1 MQMKPTS
8 MKNKAR
14 ILLLGADSDD
24 IRTLDASLRGQVWFS
39 VSTATRDDDATPN
52 WAAVHESRPDVVILS
67 IGNNWKAS
75 LDSLPSKRVAGWEWV
90 VMGPSDNM
98 LAMRHAMQLGARDY
112 IPLPT
117 PAAEVVEIVR
127 RVVRDHQPSNPAR
140 QGGQI
145 TTVMNSKGG
154 SGASFM
160 AANIAHMLCSERQM
174 HVGLLDLDLQF
185 GTQSLNFDVSLAYG
199 VVDVLRLIK
208 QLDAVALQG
217 YLSKHRSGLMLLG
230 EKLDE
235 IVLPGD
241 VNPEAVDLLLDLV
254 IQGFDHTVIDLPR
267 QVDPTFSTLVA
278 KSNQFVISTQQSV
291 PHIRDTKRLLRIL
304 HDEFQFSSDRIFV
317 VINRYSEKSG
327 VTIDEIART
336 LDHDRLFTLQND
348 FKRAASAID
357 TATPLADLAP
367 NAPLTNELRRLTQRL
382 LGEEIDQPSL
392 LKRAFGGI
400 FGG

>member
-1 MQMKPTS
+1 MKPTS
-8 MKNKAR
+8 TKNKAR
-14 ILLLGADSDD
+14 ILLLGADNED
-24 IRTLDASLRGQVWFS
+24 IRTLNATLRGQVWFS
-39 VSTATRDDDATPN
+39 VTTATRDDDVTPD
-52 WAAVHESRPDVVILS
+52 WVAVHETTPDVVILS
-67 IGNNWKAS
+67 IGTHWKAS
-75 LDSLPSKRVAGWEWV
+75 LDSLPAKRVANWELIV
-90 VMGPSDNM
+90 VGPADNM

-112 IPLPT
+112 VPLPT
-117 PAAEVVEIVR
+117 SAVEVVEIVR
-127 RVVRDHQPSNPAR
+127 RVVRDHQSTRPVQ

-160 AANIAHMLCSERQM
+160 AANIAHMLRSERQM

-185 GTQSLNFDVSLAYG
+185 GTQSLNFDVSLAYS

-217 YLSKHRSGLMLLG
+217 YMSKHKSGLLLLG
-230 EKLDE
+230 EKLEE

-241 VNPEAVDLLLDLV
+241 VNPEAVDRLLDLV
-254 IQGFDHTVIDLPR
+254 ALGFDHTVIDLPR

-278 KSNQFVISTQQSV
+278 KSNHFVICTQQSV
-291 PHIRDTKRLLRIL
+291 PHLRDTKRLLRIL
-304 HDEFQFSSDRIFV
+304 HDELQFAPERVFV
-317 VINRYSEKSG
+317 VMNRYSEKSG
-327 VTIDEIART
+327 VTLNEIMSA
-336 LDHDRLFTLQND
+336 LDHDRIFTLQND
-348 FKRAASAID
+348 FKRVATAID

-382 LGEEIDQPSL
+382 LGEETDQPSL

-400 FGG
+400 FGS